1 MEKDPPQLLRMWPEL
16 DRPLQKVGKM
26 EVSSLSSACISAC
39 IEESESV
46 FPVCCIFVLWFVG
59 RSKQALD
66 CYLLLLGEN
75 RKQAFCFGDKKVL
88 LVRGGGRIRI
98 SSVSDR
104 KGSLLLNNHDMK
116 LRGVSYGWR

>member
-59 RSKQALD
+59 RRSKQALD

-75 RKQAFCFGDKKVL
+75 RKQAFCFGDKSVAGE
-88 LVRGGGRIRI
+88 RGGRIRI